1 MFASLTG
8 TVTAIRLDAAI
19 IDVGGVGFL
28 VHTTP
33 ATLAALQ
40 VGTSATLATHLVVR
54 EDALVLYGF
63 TEAAD
68 RDLFT
73 TLQTVSGIGPR
84 IGLAMLAVLDH
95 NEIRTAIETADYAT
109 LQRVPGIGRKSAQ
122 RIVLELAGKLG
133 PADIAAVSPAAQD
146 MADEVTAALVGLGWT
161 EKAASAAVAAVDGD
175 DVSAMLRAA
184 LRHLGGHRE

>member
-8 TVTAIRLDAAI
+8 KVTAIRLDAAV

-28 VHTTP
+28 VHATP
-33 ATLAALQ
+33 ATLGGLQ
-40 VGTSATLATHLVVR
+40 VGASTTLATHLVVR
-54 EDALVLYGF
+54 DDALVLYGF
-63 TEAAD
+63 TEGAD

-84 IGLAMLAVLDH
+84 IGLAMLAVLDR
-95 NEIRTAIETADYAT
+95 NEIRTAVETSDYAT
-109 LQRVPGIGRKSAQ
+109 LQQVPGIGRKSAQ

-133 PADIAAVSPAAQD
+133 PADVTAVSPADQG

-161 EKAASAAVAAVDGD
+161 EKAASAAVAAVGGD

-184 LRHLGGHRE
+184 LRYLGGHRD